1 MHAEW
6 TFIVWLIVVVLV
18 FFLTRNY
25 NITWWSSLVLALLA
39 GLFVIMI
46 GAGFCLRDLDGKDCD
61 DESSDYR
68 GGRRGKRKDNSQ
80 FVLSLLGFFFLI
92 SIVVIVIYLVQR
104 VFDDQC
110 PC

>member
-1 MHAEW
+1 MAVEW
-6 TFIVWLIVVVLV
+6 TFIVWLIIVVLV

-39 GLFVIMI
+39 GLFVLLI
-46 GAGFCLRDLDGKDCD
+46 GVGLCFRDSVGGDCD
-61 DESSDYR
+61 DESSDFSSR
-68 GGRRGKRKDNSQ
+68 HSRKRCDNG
-80 FVLSLLGFFFLI
+80 FALPLLGFILLI
-92 SIVVIVIYLVQR
+92 SVVVIVIYLIQR